1 MADLPHRPRT
11 PSRNGHV
18 ARPPAAA
25 PSAAGRHRCPACGA
39 AGVRYLRSTG
49 RWLRD
54 DAGDVSFAYV
64 TFCAACGHEY
74 APDAAS

>member
-1 MADLPHRPRT
+1 MPDLPHRPRT

-18 ARPPAAA
+18 ARTPAAETGA
-25 PSAAGRHRCPACGA
+25 PARHRCPACGA

-54 DAGDVSFAYV
+54 DAGDVRFAYV

-74 APDAAS
+74 APGAAS